1 MDDPDAIPSDDDDV
15 VIPDHLRE
23 LLSET
28 AERMLQDAC
37 DLAFGPDARDAA
49 RQAVHC
55 IDAFETGRVT
65 RAVVLVLIPGTIEW
79 LEPVKMPHTREAVPL
94 ALGFAVAG
102 VVVVLALGDGV
113 DVVARVTVAA
123 AHFADGEHVP

>member
-23 LLSET
+23 LLRET
-28 AERMLQDAC
+28 AERMLKDAC

-49 RQAVHC
+49 REAVHC

-65 RAVVLVLIPGTIEW
+65 RAVVLGLIPGTIEW
-79 LEPVKMPHTREAVPL
+79 LEPVKMPHTLEAVAQCEQQL
-94 ALGFAVAG
+94 AKARELIELRERLGGSPPSPSNVI
-102 VVVVLALGDGV
+102 
-113 DVVARVTVAA
+113 
-123 AHFADGEHVP
+123 

>member
-15 VIPDHLRE
+15 VIPNDLRE
-23 LLSET
+23 LLRET
-28 AERMLQDAC
+28 AERLLEDAC

-79 LEPVKMPHTREAVPL
+79 LEPVKMPHTLEAVAQYEQQL
-94 ALGFAVAG
+94 AKARELIELRERLGGSPPSQSNVI
-102 VVVVLALGDGV
+102 
-113 DVVARVTVAA
+113 
-123 AHFADGEHVP
+123 